1 MVNVQLQLSA
11 TNDSS
16 RKRTFLNWG
25 NITQS
30 FYTLVA
36 KKEQD
41 VYNDVS
47 IGWRQRLIKKWHT
60 F

>member
-16 RKRTFLNWG
+16 RKHTFLSWG